1 MHKIPNEQK
10 GSFFSSQYSLHMFD
24 VFCTI
29 NYITVVIFRLSLA
42 VLPGNHTK
50 LIMII

>member
-1 MHKIPNEQK
+1 MNEK
-10 GSFFSSQYSLHMFD
+10 DHFSHLNILCTFD

-29 NYITVVIFRLSLA
+29 NYITVVIFCLSLA